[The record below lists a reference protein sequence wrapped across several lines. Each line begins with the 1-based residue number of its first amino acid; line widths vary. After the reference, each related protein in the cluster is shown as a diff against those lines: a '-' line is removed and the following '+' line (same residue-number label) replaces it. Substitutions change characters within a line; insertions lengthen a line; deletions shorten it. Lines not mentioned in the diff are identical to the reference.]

1 MLLPALIPPLW
12 SKMMDKRVFDHYKGD
27 LNKAN
32 IYPKRRAKLFK
43 KFGVLDQSLVE
54 TSIEAVAAE

>member
-1 MLLPALIPPLW
+1 MV
-12 SKMMDKRVFDHYKGD
+12 KMMDKRVFDHYKGD

-32 IYPKRRAKLFK
+32 IYPKRRAKLFN
-43 KFGVLDQSLVE
+43 KFGVVDQSLVE

>member
-1 MLLPALIPPLW
+1 
-12 SKMMDKRVFDHYKGD
+12 MMDKRVFDHYKGD

-43 KFGVLDQSLVE
+43 KFGVVDQSLAQAQVE
-54 TSIEAVAAE
+54 TVTAE